1 MLSVVEGDT
10 LPDFSLSDADGQTVS
25 RQQLGG
31 KPFVLYFYPKDDTPG
46 CTTEALD
53 FSALLKK
60 FEALGAEVFGVSPDS
75 VAKHCKFRD
84 KQGLKVRLLADEEH
98 QLLKAVGVWAEK
110 RSFGRTSMGVERTTL
125 LVDADGRIARIWPK
139 VKVSG
144 HAVEVL
150 DAVRELNAAPS
161 ISR

>member
-1 MLSVVEGDT
+1 MLTIAEGDT
-10 LPDFSLSDADGQTVS
+10 LPDFSLSDADGELVT
-25 RQQLGG
+25 RQKLSG

-75 VAKHCKFRD
+75 VARHCKFRD
-84 KQGLKVRLLADEEH
+84 KQGLKVRLLADEDH

-110 RSFGRTSMGVERTTL
+110 RNFGRVSMGVERTTL
-125 LVDADGRIARIWPK
+125 LVDANGKVAKIWPK

-150 DAVRELNAAPS
+150 EALRALPS
-161 ISR
+161 A